1 MCHLKLKTKHRLT
14 TTQLELISKEP
25 NRVFQ
30 TTLVRPA
37 EKKENLPSSLKGEEE
52 ALIKSEQKYAEQSC
66 NTVYCWKGNRQ
77 AFHFTVLAS
86 VGADMSLSPIVV
98 AILVFLTIHE
108 GSVVGDQVVN
118 LRCRC
123 ITKERKPIGRH
134 ILVLEV
140 HPASSH
146 CAETQIIA
154 TLKKD
159 KRKVCLDPNAPWV
172 IRVMQNRRAKQKV
185 QEQTTKA

>member
-1 MCHLKLKTKHRLT
+1 
-14 TTQLELISKEP
+14 
-25 NRVFQ
+25 
-30 TTLVRPA
+30 
-37 EKKENLPSSLKGEEE
+37 
-52 ALIKSEQKYAEQSC
+52 
-66 NTVYCWKGNRQ
+66 
-77 AFHFTVLAS
+77 
-86 VGADMSLSPIVV
+86 MSLSTIVV

-108 GSVVGDQVVN
+108 DSAVGDKMVN
-118 LRCRC
+118 LRCHC

-154 TLKKD
+154 TLKKG

-185 QEQTTKA
+185 QEQTAKA

>member
-1 MCHLKLKTKHRLT
+1 LK
-14 TTQLELISKEP
+14 
-25 NRVFQ
+25 
-30 TTLVRPA
+30 
-37 EKKENLPSSLKGEEE
+37 
-52 ALIKSEQKYAEQSC
+52 
-66 NTVYCWKGNRQ
+66 
-77 AFHFTVLAS
+77 
-86 VGADMSLSPIVV
+86 ADMSLSPIVV

-108 GSVVGDQVVN
+108 GESICQIHVCIH
-118 LRCRC
+118 CRC

-154 TLKKD
+154 TLKKG

-172 IRVMQNRRAKQKV
+172 IRVMQNRRAK
-185 QEQTTKA
+185 